1 MDRIELSAAKRDVLG
16 KKVEFLRR
24 RGITPA
30 NLYGHKVQSTPL
42 QIDTAELKRTL
53 AQAGKSSLVALKIDG
68 TKRPRMVVFREIQR
82 QPVTRS
88 LLHVDLYEVSMA
100 EKIKI
105 EVPLVLV
112 NEAPALK
119 DRGGIL
125 VQNMTSIEVEC
136 LPANMP
142 HSFEV
147 DLSVL
152 HEIDDA
158 VHVKDL
164 QVPEGVGVLTDR
176 EQSIV
181 QISRSRVEVEVA
193 EAAAEA
199 EEAAEEAA
207 AAEEPK
213 AEAPEGGAEAAE

>member
-1 MDRIELSAAKRDVLG
+1 MDRIELSAAKRDLLG
-16 KKVEFLRR
+16 KKVKSLRQ
-24 RGITPA
+24 RGMTPA
-30 NLYGHKVQSTPL
+30 NLYGRNVQSTPL

-53 AQAGKSSLVALKIDG
+53 ALAGKSSLISLKVDG
-68 TKRPRMVVFREIQR
+68 GKRPRTVVFREVQR

-88 LLHVDLYEVSMA
+88 LLHVDLYEVSM
-100 EKIKI
+100 EQKIKI

-112 NEAPALK
+112 NEAPALR

-142 HSFEV
+142 HSFEI

-164 QVPEGVGVLTDR
+164 QVGDGITILADR

-181 QISRSRVEVEVA
+181 QISRSRVEAEV
-193 EAAAEA
+193 
-199 EEAAEEAA
+199 AEEAA
-207 AAEEPK
+207 AAEEEAEEEAAPEEAK
-213 AEAPEGGAEAAE
+213 AEAPEAGPQAAE